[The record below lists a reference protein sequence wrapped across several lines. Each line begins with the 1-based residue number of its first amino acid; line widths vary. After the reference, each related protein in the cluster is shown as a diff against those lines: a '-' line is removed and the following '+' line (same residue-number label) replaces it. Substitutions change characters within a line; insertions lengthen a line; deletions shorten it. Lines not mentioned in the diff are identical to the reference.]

1 MMGVVWA
8 GGGRRLMVMAKYR
21 FSLGVDLDVSADTFA
36 TTEIHAS
43 NQIHYLLT
51 FFNTKDL

>member
-1 MMGVVWA
+1 
-8 GGGRRLMVMAKYR
+8 MVMAKYR

-43 NQIHYLLT
+43 NQIHCLLT
-51 FFNTKDL
+51 FFNTTGLWYLSV